1 MHVLNLACVKRE
13 LHFLHVSKFSLCKQ
27 KGEELTHL
35 PITAMATW
43 RRLPRDASS
52 HNQVCAPLPFSYGRP
67 CFSML
72 PCSCSVPPPPIQ
84 EKQDEEKQTKKK
96 GRNYRGKPKRAQAHY
111 AAAVSSPRRGAFR
124 VSTPPSSA
132 RRRTGVSST
141 GGSVRRRLLLP
152 ARARTEM
159 PFRLLKAPPERRRQ
173 RS

>member
-1 MHVLNLACVKRE
+1 MYPNLACVTRE

-52 HNQVCAPLPFSYGRP
+52 HNQVCAPLSFSYGRP

-96 GRNYRGKPKRAQAHY
+96 EEITEENRKGHKHITRRPSPRQGEAHSVSPRHPARPSAGPASPPVAVL
-111 AAAVSSPRRGAFR
+111 AAASPCQ
-124 VSTPPSSA
+124 
-132 RRRTGVSST
+132 
-141 GGSVRRRLLLP
+141 
-152 ARARTEM
+152 RA
-159 PFRLLKAPPERRRQ
+159 L
-173 RS
+173 